1 MRERYVDMLKGLSI
15 LCITFLHYENG
26 VLPKNLNIFI
36 GSFMISAF
44 YVTSGWVSAMRSNK
58 QSLKELV
65 KKRWKQLGVPYLWWT
80 LIILLFDFVLYAF
93 GYFDLRYIGGEF
105 YKAITL
111 RGIGTLWFLPALF
124 GGEVIWY
131 WIKRQDN
138 FWIIILALVVTACYN
153 YYYGIFSS
161 GKNEVFHRLVDAPF
175 RTISNMLHAWVG
187 IAFGYYSWIFLKKY
201 LQKANTIIIMVMGSA
216 LCCFAYLTANHL
228 PKSLS
233 FCWGFLAPLFGPLG
247 FLLLMKAFQKL
258 KVLNILNFW
267 GRNSLNL
274 MVTHYSIILVMFTI
288 VVEDILNHPFGGWV
302 TILCFIISMP
312 IQHIL
317 VSVVDK
323 YFKFTLGK

>member
-233 FCWGFLAPLFGPLG
+233 FCWGFLAPLLDHWDFYCL
-247 FLLLMKAFQKL
+247 
-258 KVLNILNFW
+258 
-267 GRNSLNL
+267 
-274 MVTHYSIILVMFTI
+274 
-288 VVEDILNHPFGGWV
+288 
-302 TILCFIISMP
+302 
-312 IQHIL
+312 
-317 VSVVDK
+317 
-323 YFKFTLGK
+323 